1 MDVQTIKLDL
11 INVLLNTNDISLL
24 FRVKNILI
32 PDSAKSKDD
41 EVIGRHPDGRPMT
54 RKELWESIELSVRQ
68 IEKGETIS
76 HEDLIKESET
86 W

>member
-11 INVLLNTNDISLL
+11 INVLLKTNDISLL
-24 FRVKNILI
+24 FRVKNLLI
-32 PDSAKSKDD
+32 PESAKNKDD
-41 EVIGRHPDGRPMT
+41 EIIGRHPDGRAMT
-54 RKELWESIELSVRQ
+54 RKELWESIEISVRQ
-68 IEKGETIS
+68 IEKGEAIS